1 MKNPNAQNQ
10 KSNSA
15 PSTPSVPPS
24 NPRPSFLSL
33 IPGWFVGLIL
43 GVIVIAVLANVSK
56 SFWYFEVIE
65 NDQVGVTIEAGE
77 IQGVLQPGIAY
88 DFGLFVD
95 LVKIT
100 TSAVAITVDDPELIT
115 IDKQRIGLE
124 VTADVFRPRE
134 ADIVISN
141 YSRYRN
147 IYLND
152 ESLQQRMTA
161 FTLQAMKVCVGDKK
175 FDEAVI
181 GSGRDDLR
189 ACIDDE
195 LSGLAEPLGL
205 EVRNVAVPQIT
216 ISPEVQA
223 GLDAIVQSRLATEK
237 AKQDAEKAKQEAIA
251 QQAVEEGRIRVDQA
265 KLQEEAR
272 QQAILQ
278 DIKRQQLEAE
288 LAVIEQEKVNTEAQL
303 ELTNLQQQ
311 VADEQALVDI
321 AKELALA
328 ALYEKYP
335 SFVAL
340 QIALA
345 NAAAIKPTD
354 KFIFTQEGVFP
365 NLIFSNG
372 TLPTFNVN
380 P

>member
-1 MKNPNAQNQ
+1 MRNPNAS
-10 KSNSA
+10 KSS
-15 PSTPSVPPS
+15 SDSPPS
-24 NPRPSFLSL
+24 GPRKFLSL
-33 IPGWFVGLIL
+33 IPAWLIGFVVVAALVLI
-43 GVIVIAVLANVSK
+43 VASISK
-56 SFWYFEVIE
+56 SFWYFEVVQ

-77 IQGVLQPGIAY
+77 ITGVVQPGIAY

-115 IDKQRIGLE
+115 VDKQRVGLE

-134 ADIVISN
+134 ADVVISN
-141 YSRYRN
+141 YSRYHN
-147 IYLND
+147 IYTND
-152 ESLQQRMTA
+152 QSLQQRMTA

-181 GSGRDDLR
+181 GSGRDTLR
-189 ACIDDE
+189 TCIDDE
-195 LSGLAEPLGL
+195 LSGLAAPLGL

-223 GLDAIVQSRLATEK
+223 ALDAIVQSRLATEK
-237 AKQDAEKAKQEAIA
+237 AKQDAQKAMQEALA
-251 QQAVEEGRIRVDQA
+251 QQAVEEGRIRVEQS

-278 DIKRQQLEAE
+278 QLKKDQLTAE
-288 LAVIEQEKVNTEAQL
+288 LAVIEQETINEQKQLILTQAQ
-303 ELTNLQQQ
+303 QA
-311 VADEQALVDI
+311 VAAEQAQVDV

-328 ALYEKYP
+328 QIYTNYP
-335 SFVAL
+335 QYVAL

-345 NAAAIKPTD
+345 NANAIKDTD
-354 KFIFTQEGVFP
+354 KFIYTPSGVFP
-365 NLIFSNG
+365 NLIFGNSNAI
-372 TLPTFNVN
+372 PTYQIK
-380 P
+380 